1 MSYDAELYI
10 VLHDGRDLAV
20 SGFQVYHWLQEQKEL
35 ATAILLPDILLSL
48 VPRTSLGLIE
58 DIIIND
64 VSDPDN
70 PIPVASYSE
79 FYDNMEFKPFPYKW
93 KDDVGKPHIDEN
105 FRYTWNQ
112 IKNLDEAKINRD
124 IPGVETDDEYFKG
137 QTFYLKLS
145 PGWIRWYTES
155 NSYTQRYILGMTN
168 FFHNV
173 NLNDIFHFIIKG

>member
-1 MSYDAELYI
+1 MLYDAELYI
-10 VLHDGRDLAV
+10 VLHDGRDLVV
-20 SGFQVYHWLQEQKEL
+20 SNFQVYHWLQNQKEL

-48 VPRTSLGLIE
+48 VPRTSLGLIK

-79 FYDNMEFKPFPYKW
+79 FYDNVEFNKFPYEW
-93 KDDVGKPHIDEN
+93 KDSIGRQHRDSN

-112 IKNLDEAKINRD
+112 IKNLNEAIINRD
-124 IPGVETDDEYFKG
+124 IPGVEADDKYFKDKM
-137 QTFYLKLS
+137 FYLELS
-145 PGWIRWYTES
+145 PGWIRWITTGRDEF
-155 NSYTQRYILGMTN
+155 ILGMSN

-173 NLNDIFHFIIKG
+173 NLDAIYDFIMEGR

>member
-1 MSYDAELYI
+1 MLYDAELYI

-48 VPRTSLGLIE
+48 VPRTSLGLIK

-64 VSDPDN
+64 VSDQDN

-79 FYDNMEFKPFPYKW
+79 FYGDMEFEEFPYKW
-93 KDDVGKPHIDEN
+93 KDDVGKKHIDTN

-112 IKNLDEAKINRD
+112 IKNLDEVEINRD
-124 IPGVETDDEYFKG
+124 IPGVETDNIYFKDK
-137 QTFYLKLS
+137 TFYLRLS
-145 PGWIRWYTES
+145 PGQIRWCTAEDDS
-155 NSYTQRYILGMTN
+155 FILGMSN
-168 FFHNV
+168 FFHSV
-173 NLNDIFHFIIKG
+173 NLNGIYDFIMEGR